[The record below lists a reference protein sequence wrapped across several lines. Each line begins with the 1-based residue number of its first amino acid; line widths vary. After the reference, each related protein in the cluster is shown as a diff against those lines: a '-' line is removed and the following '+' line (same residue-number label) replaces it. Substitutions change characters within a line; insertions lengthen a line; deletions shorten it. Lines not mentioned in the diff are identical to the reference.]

1 MRALGLRSS
10 ILFASCALAGSA
22 LFASACGDGGSDGAG
37 GSAGQAGMPASGGG
51 TGGTS
56 GGSPGASGG
65 GNGGTGGTGGGTGGT
80 GGGGGTGVS
89 GAGGSGIG
97 GTAGV
102 PSGGG
107 SSGTGGGATSG
118 GSSGAAVG
126 GASGSG
132 TGGDAG
138 SEAGGA
144 GGGLDGAVPSMG
156 CGMAAPPT
164 GPLTIDVAGTMRDYI
179 LRLPDG
185 YDPAVPHRI
194 IFAFHGASGSAVQVD
209 NGDPP
214 NADLEPTGPY
224 YGIKA
229 ESVDTIF
236 VAGQAVGSWSTSTT
250 KDVDYVKA
258 LLAQLESTLCID
270 ESRIFATGFSMG
282 GIMTINNVGCRQADV
297 FRAIAPMSGQ
307 IQDCPG
313 TAPIAYWSS
322 HGTGDT
328 TITIDKGRTA
338 RDEFV
343 ERNGCDGTT
352 MPGEREGCVKYQG
365 CSAGHPV
372 EWCEFDGIHEPPPFS
387 GPAIWQFLSQF

>member
-1 MRALGLRSS
+1 MS
-10 ILFASCALAGSA
+10 
-22 LFASACGDGGSDGAG
+22 
-37 GSAGQAGMPASGGG
+37 
-51 TGGTS
+51 S
-56 GGSPGASGG
+56 GGSPGTSGG
-65 GNGGTGGTGGGTGGT
+65 GSGGAGGTGGGTGGSMTGGT
-80 GGGGGTGVS
+80 GGGGAGVS
-89 GAGGSGIG
+89 GAGGSGTG
-97 GTAGV
+97 GGAGA
-102 PSGGG
+102 PSSGG
-107 SSGTGGGATSG
+107 SSGTGGATSG
-118 GSSGAAVG
+118 GSAGVATG
-126 GASGSG
+126 GSAGSG

-138 SEAGGA
+138 SEAGGT

-156 CGMAAPPT
+156 CGMAAPAT
-164 GPLTIDVAGTMRDYI
+164 GPLKIDVAGTMRDYI

-214 NADLEPTGPY
+214 NDGLDPTGPY
-224 YGIKA
+224 YGIKD

-236 VAGQAVGSWSTSTT
+236 VAGQAVGSWSTSNT

-258 LLAQLESTLCID
+258 LLAALESTLCID

-282 GIMTINNVGCRQADV
+282 GIMTINNVGCKQADV

-322 HGTGDT
+322 HGTNDT
-328 TITIDKGRTA
+328 TISIDKGRTA

-352 MPGEREGCVKYQG
+352 MPGEREGCVTYQG